1 MHRALWR
8 SEDLLLRVVDPEH
21 HTEITEHDGK
31 YRYLKNHDAGPTLI
45 PWLVLSIHI

>member
-8 SEDLLLRVVDPEH
+8 SEDLLVRVVDPEH
-21 HTEITEHDGK
+21 HAEITEHDGK
-31 YRYLKNHDAGPTLI
+31 YLYLKNRVGGPTLI